1 MWIQLKLYGG
11 LKQYLSV
18 PRDLVEKGKLE
29 APDGATTGAVLKALN
44 VPDDLR
50 IVTIVNGSHSVD
62 RETVLKDGDI
72 VLLYPLISGG

>member
-1 MWIQLKLYGG
+1 MEG

-18 PRDLVEKGKLE
+18 PRDLIEKGKWE
-29 APDGATTGAVLKALN
+29 MPDGATTGAMLKALN

-50 IVTIVNGSHSVD
+50 IVTVVNGSHSFD

-72 VLLYPLISGG
+72 VLLYPLIAGG